1 MTAAAIGTSIL
12 VNAAIVA
19 VGTRVRHSLVILA
32 LLSAG
37 RIAAAQEVPLPHQR
51 PATLEERF
59 RGAPL
64 TSVPLVAP
72 ASLAPAPELR
82 GVINPSKPGPL
93 SCERRLAEIA
103 VHTPLPAISG
113 PGPCGADDVVRLEAI
128 KISGRPTVSVNPPA
142 TLRCALAEAV
152 ANWVR
157 DDLAPAALVLGSDL
171 VSIVNYDSYSC
182 RGRNR
187 VVGAKLS
194 EHGRANALDVRSLGL
209 ANGVAIEPT
218 NPRMP
223 KEFREAIR
231 RSACAR
237 FTTVLGPGSDGYHEN
252 HVHIDLA
259 ERTGGYRVCHWE
271 LRETP
276 SVASIP
282 LPLPRPLAD
291 RTPR

>member
-1 MTAAAIGTSIL
+1 LTAVAFGTTILAIFAILAAGI
-12 VNAAIVA
+12 
-19 VGTRVRHSLVILA
+19 RVRLSLVIVA
-32 LLSAG
+32 LLG
-37 RIAAAQEVPLPHQR
+37 VCRIAAAQEVPLPHQR
-51 PATLEERF
+51 PATLDERF

-64 TSVPLVAP
+64 TSVPMAAP
-72 ASLAPAPELR
+72 TSLAPAPELR
-82 GVINPSKPGPL
+82 GIINPPRPGPL

-113 PGPCGADDVVRLEAI
+113 PGPCGARDAVRLEAI
-128 KISGRPTVSVNPPA
+128 KLPGRPAVSVDPPA

-157 DDLAPAALVLGSDL
+157 DDLAPAASALGSDL
-171 VSIVNYDSYSC
+171 VAIANYDSYSC

-194 EHGRANALDVRSLGL
+194 EHGRANALDVRALGL

-218 NPRMP
+218 DPNTP
-223 KEFREAIR
+223 KAFREAMR

-259 ERTGGYRVCHWE
+259 ERRGGYRICHWE

-276 SVASIP
+276 NVASIP

-291 RTPR
+291 RKPP